1 MADIT
6 NEDFLQLVKIVQNMQ
21 QKIMNLEQANQVLIK
36 SNKQL
41 FEWLQDTIDEN
52 EDYKQNVRFEI
63 QAEVK
68 EDKEYWYP
76 NIKSGRE
83 AIDRIVR
90 EGCSMARFG
99 DGEFAAIAGRIRHKF
114 QTTDD
119 KKLAERLK
127 EVLNSKDNKLL
138 IGIADNY
145 GCLQQYNEQAQR
157 EI

>member
-68 EDKEYWYP
+68 EDKEY
-76 NIKSGRE
+76 
-83 AIDRIVR
+83 
-90 EGCSMARFG
+90 
-99 DGEFAAIAGRIRHKF
+99 
-114 QTTDD
+114 
-119 KKLAERLK
+119 
-127 EVLNSKDNKLL
+127 
-138 IGIADNY
+138 
-145 GCLQQYNEQAQR
+145 
-157 EI
+157 